1 MLLLDKEPFYMKNKE
16 VLIEFIRY
24 IFVGGTA
31 FVVDIMTLYLFK
43 TKVFLELGDMGIYI
57 STALGFFVGL
67 IFNYVLSLTF
77 VFKSAKEE
85 RKGRNVF
92 SFLLFSLIGII
103 GLLLTE
109 AGMYVGVDFFNI
121 NYLLTKII
129 VAVIVLIWNYA
140 ARKVLIFT

>member
-1 MLLLDKEPFYMKNKE
+1 MKNKE